1 MVIKVKTDTALPEIV
16 FSGGQGSAYMRRI
29 TRLADERQLRR
40 LYPGVYT
47 SNLESPL
54 ESVVLRNW
62 SNIVGH
68 LLPGAVLS
76 FRSAIAGRPENGV
89 VYVTRGKT
97 RRQLELPGLRV
108 EVIPGPD
115 ALITPPASDIPY
127 NAMYLASVERGLLE
141 NLSRGRGLAERTL
154 SQEEVEER
162 LEKVLII
169 QGEHKLNELR
179 DRAREIANKLGM
191 PRQFLRMDGI
201 VGALLGTHEQK
212 KLQSRHAL
220 ARAAGRPYDLDR
232 LALFDVLFSAL
243 RAGVFPQVNDRAP
256 SGLAL
261 ENFAFFEAYFSNFI
275 EGTTFE
281 VAEAEKIVFEGAI
294 IPNRTEDSHDI
305 LGTFLAATQAPWR
318 NKPPANA
325 DDFLQWLKSVNALVM
340 EARPDKSPGEWKQ
353 IGNQAGNTIFVVPEL
368 VPGTLREGF
377 NRIAALDDPFARA
390 LMTMFVVTEVHP
402 FRDGNGRTAR
412 LALNCVLSAHGLSRI
427 IIPTIFR
434 EDYLLPL
441 KSLSSNQD
449 PVPYLRTMTRAQQW
463 AAAFNYEQPRENLK
477 KQLQSCNAFQEDLK
491 NFKLIFPEAQQE
503 KNRADPPASR

>member
-1 MVIKVKTDTALPEIV
+1 MAIKARTDIAFPEIV
-16 FSGGQGSAYMRRI
+16 FSGGQDSAHMRRI
-29 TRLADERQLRR
+29 TRLAGERALRR

-47 SNLESPL
+47 SNLDSPL

-62 SNIVGH
+62 GNIVGH

-76 FRSAIAGRPENGV
+76 FRSAITGRPENGV

-115 ALITPPASDIPY
+115 ALTTPPANDIPY
-127 NAMYLASVERGLLE
+127 NAMYMASAERGLLE
-141 NLSRGRGLAERTL
+141 NLSRGRGVADRTL

-162 LEKVLII
+162 LEKILVIR
-169 QGEHKLNELR
+169 GEHKLNEIR
-179 DRAREIANKLGM
+179 DRAREVANKLDM
-191 PRQFLRMDGI
+191 PRQFLRMEGI
-201 VGALLGTHEQK
+201 VGALLGTHAQK
-212 KLQSRHAL
+212 KLQSRQAL
-220 ARAAGRPYDLDR
+220 ARASGRPYDPER

-243 RAGVFPQVNDRAP
+243 KSDVFPQVKDRAP

-294 IPNRTEDSHDI
+294 IPNRSEDSHDV
-305 LGTFLAATQAPWR
+305 LGTFRAATLAPWR
-318 NKPPANA
+318 NNPPANA

-340 EARPDKSPGEWKQ
+340 QARPDKSPGEWKQ
-353 IGNQAGNTIFVVPEL
+353 TGNQAGNTIFVVPEL
-368 VPGTLREGF
+368 VPGTLRQGF
-377 NRIAALDDPFARA
+377 NQISALDDPFARA

-427 IIPTIFR
+427 SIPTVYR

-441 KSLSSNQD
+441 KSLSNNQD
-449 PVPYLRTMTRAQQW
+449 PAPYLRAMTRAQQW
-463 AAAFNYEQPRENLK
+463 SAAFDYAQPRESLK
-477 KQLQSCNAFQEDLK
+477 KQLESCNAFQEDLR
-491 NFKLIFPEAQQE
+491 NFKLIFPEALLN
-503 KNRADPPASR
+503 KIVA